1 MCKLASHLAPKIQ
14 ILHAIPGLGY
24 NGAFFQAIT
33 CINCRRAALSI
44 KLLKSTLTVGG
55 MTLLSRVFGLVRD
68 ITLATVFGVSGGT
81 DAFLVA
87 FKIPNFM
94 RRLFAEG
101 AFSQAFVP
109 VFSEYKEK
117 HSREA
122 LRDLIDHVAG
132 SLGTVLL
139 LIATLG
145 SVAAPLL
152 VYLFAPGF
160 TGNTE
165 RFDLTADMLR
175 ITFPYLFFISLVAF
189 CGGILN
195 SYNKFA
201 VPAFTPI
208 ILNLCLISAALWLS
222 PLFEQPI
229 MALAW
234 GVAAAGVL
242 QLLLQFPWLL
252 KLKLFPVPRIK
263 RHHEGV
269 SKILRLMLPAVIGSS
284 VMQINLILDT
294 IIASFLAAGS
304 VTWLYYSDRMLE
316 FPLGVLGIAIA
327 TVILPALSQQ
337 HANESRESFN
347 QTLDWALKLVMLI
360 ALPAGIGLMLLAGP
374 ILATLFQHGDFSAN
388 DSYMAS
394 LSLMAYI
401 LGLPA
406 FILIKVLAPGFYSRQ
421 DTKTPVRI
429 AIIAMICNM
438 ALNILFVVPMVMYQY
453 EAPHVGLALATSS
466 SGYINAI
473 LLYRGLR
480 KAGVYRPLDDWAQMI
495 TKMLIACVG
504 MAAVLIHLTP
514 GLEIWTWLTALERA
528 TYLASIIGIAAAV
541 YFATLWLSGIR
552 PSRLKRA

>member
-1 MCKLASHLAPKIQ
+1 M
-14 ILHAIPGLGY
+14 
-24 NGAFFQAIT
+24 FFQLNPGCWVKMPRFFT
-33 CINCRRAALSI
+33 GHNKNNKGRAALSI
-44 KLLKSTLTVGG
+44 KLLKSTLTVGS
-55 MTLLSRVFGLVRD
+55 MTLLSRVFGLIRD
-68 ITLATVFGVSGGT
+68 VTLATVFGVSGGT

-122 LRDLIDHVAG
+122 LRDLVNHVAG
-132 SLGTVLL
+132 SLGVVLL
-139 LIATLG
+139 LIAVLG

-160 TGNTE
+160 SGDPVRHE
-165 RFDLTADMLR
+165 LTADMLR

-201 VPAFTPI
+201 VPAFTPV
-208 ILNLCLISAALWLS
+208 ILNLCLITAALWLA
-222 PLFEQPI
+222 PMFEQPL

-234 GVAAAGVL
+234 GVAVAGVL

-252 KLKLFPVPRIK
+252 KLKLFPVPRLK
-263 RHHEGV
+263 RNHPGV

-294 IIASFLAAGS
+294 ILASFLTIGS

-327 TVILPALSQQ
+327 TVILPALSQH

-347 QTLDWALKLVMLI
+347 RTLDWALKLVMLI
-360 ALPAGIGLMLLAGP
+360 ALPAGIGLLLLAGP
-374 ILATLFQHGDFSAN
+374 ILATLFQHGDFAAN
-388 DSYMAS
+388 DTYMAS

-438 ALNILFVVPMVMYQY
+438 ALNILFVVSMVMLQY

-466 SGYINAI
+466 SGYINAL

-480 KAGVYRPLDDWAQMI
+480 KAGVYRPLVGWRQ
-495 TKMLIACVG
+495 MLITTLIASSG
-504 MAAVLIHLTP
+504 MTATVLYLTP
-514 GLEIWTWLTALERA
+514 GLEIWTWLTIFERVVF
-528 TYLASIIGIAAAV
+528 LSSIIGIAAAV
-541 YFATLWLSGIR
+541 YFAMLWLSGIR
-552 PSRLKRA
+552 PDRLKRT

>member
-1 MCKLASHLAPKIQ
+1 M
-14 ILHAIPGLGY
+14 
-24 NGAFFQAIT
+24 
-33 CINCRRAALSI
+33 
-44 KLLKSTLTVGG
+44 KSTITVGG
-55 MTLLSRVFGLVRD
+55 MTLLSRVFGLLRD

-117 HSREA
+117 RSREA
-122 LRDLIDHVAG
+122 LHDLVNHVAG

-139 LIATLG
+139 LIAALG
-145 SVAAPLL
+145 SIAAPLL

-160 TGNTE
+160 AGDAE
-165 RFDLTADMLR
+165 RFTLTADMLR

-195 SYNKFA
+195 SYGKFA

-208 ILNLCLISAALWLS
+208 LLNLCLISAAIWLA
-222 PLFEQPI
+222 PMFEQPL

-234 GVAAAGVL
+234 GVATAGLL

-252 KLKLFPVPRIK
+252 QLRLFPRPRIK
-263 RHHEGV
+263 RKHEGV
-269 SKILRLMLPAVIGSS
+269 TRIMRLMLPAIIGSS

-294 IIASFLAAGS
+294 ILASFLAIGS

-327 TVILPALSQQ
+327 TVILPALSQH

-347 QTLDWALKLVMLI
+347 STLDWALKLVLLI
-360 ALPAGIGLMLLAGP
+360 ALPAGIGLLILAGP
-374 ILATLFQHGDFSAN
+374 VLATLFQHGDFTAN

-429 AIIAMICNM
+429 AIIAMVCNM
-438 ALNILFVVPMVMYQY
+438 ALNILFVLSMVMLQY
-453 EAPHVGLALATSS
+453 EAPHVGLALATTC
-466 SGYINAI
+466 SGYINAL

-480 KAGVYRPLDDWAQMI
+480 KAGVYRPLPGWMPLLLKTLAA
-495 TKMLIACVG
+495 TAG
-504 MAAVLIHLTP
+504 MSAVLLYLTP
-514 GLEIWTWLTALERA
+514 GLTIWAWLSALERA
-528 TYLASIIGIAAAV
+528 YYLASIIGLAALV
-541 YFATLWLSGIR
+541 YFAMLWLSGIR
-552 PSRLKRA
+552 PDRLRRS

>member
-1 MCKLASHLAPKIQ
+1 
-14 ILHAIPGLGY
+14 
-24 NGAFFQAIT
+24 
-33 CINCRRAALSI
+33 
-44 KLLKSTLTVGG
+44 
-55 MTLLSRVFGLVRD
+55 MTLLSRVFGLIRD
-68 ITLATVFGVSGGT
+68 ITLATVFGVTSGT

-117 HSREA
+117 RSREA
-122 LRDLIDHVAG
+122 LKDLVNHVAG
-132 SLGTVLL
+132 TLGAVLL
-139 LIATLG
+139 IITALG
-145 SVAAPLL
+145 STAAPLL
-152 VYLFAPGF
+152 VYVFAPGF
-160 TGNTE
+160 TGEAE

-175 ITFPYLFFISLVAF
+175 ITSPYLLFISLVAF

-195 SYNKFA
+195 SYNRFA
-201 VPAFTPI
+201 VPAFTPV
-208 ILNLCLISAALWLS
+208 ILNLCLIAAALWFA
-222 PLFEQPI
+222 PLFEQPL

-252 KLKLFPVPRIK
+252 RLRLFPVPRM
-263 RHHEGV
+263 RRRHEGV
-269 SKILRLMLPAVIGSS
+269 SRILRLMLPAVIGSS

-294 IIASFLAAGS
+294 ILASFLAVGS

-327 TVILPALSQQ
+327 TVILPALSQH
-337 HANESRESFN
+337 HANESRESFSR
-347 QTLDWALKLVMLI
+347 TLDWALKLVMLI
-360 ALPAGIGLMLLAGP
+360 ALPAGIGLLILAGP
-374 ILATLFQHGDFSAN
+374 VLATLFQHGDFAAR
-388 DSYMAS
+388 DTYMAS

-429 AIIAMICNM
+429 AIIAMVCNM
-438 ALNILFVVPMVMYQY
+438 GLNILFVLSMVMLKY

-466 SGYINAI
+466 SGYVNAL

-480 KAGVYRPLDDWAQMI
+480 KAGVYQPLPGWLRMI
-495 TKMLIACVG
+495 ATTLLACAG
-504 MAAVLIHLTP
+504 MGASLVLLTP
-514 GLEIWTWLTALERA
+514 GLEIWTWLTVPERA
-528 TYLASIIGIAAAV
+528 NKRECFFCWKLFVDRIAV
-541 YFATLWLSGIR
+541 ATQTTR
-552 PSRLKRA
+552 F